1 MRKKDLYTILVYPFK
16 VLCDSIG
23 YTSYFLAIVFFLC
36 FGVPL
41 LLLLAFWPGLMRKCM
56 YRTLKAYTFFLT
68 RLWLPLLQV
77 YSIAEISGYDR
88 RSMSNVIF
96 VANHRGRL
104 DALLLL
110 SMLPES
116 GVLIKP
122 KYTRIPIYSTF
133 VKYLDFVRA
142 DSGSP
147 ASLAASL
154 ARCKAILDKGKN
166 LLVFPEGTRAKNG
179 KLQAFKEFCFKV
191 AQNSGRPVV
200 PIIIHSDYPFMARTP
215 QSISPDT
222 GCDIRSGFW
231 LPARSGSTSGPPNS
245 HTASMRPWRKLLG
258 TLTKAPTGPHGGRPA
273 RMKRE
278 RMPGQNNDKTGIR
291 PRRHSSDSAA
301 QATVPLC
308 RQGNEACS

>member
-1 MRKKDLYTILVYPFK
+1 MAKKQLYTIFVYPFK
-16 VLCDSIG
+16 VLGDSIG

-41 LLLLAFWPGLMRKCM
+41 LLLLALWPGLMRRCM

-68 RLWLPLLQV
+68 RFWLPLLQV
-77 YSIAEISGYDR
+77 YSITEISGYDK

-122 KYTRIPIYSTF
+122 KYTRIPIYSAF

-166 LLVFPEGTRAKNG
+166 LLVFPEGTRAKSG

-191 AQNSGRPVV
+191 AQDSKRPVV

-215 QSISPDT
+215 QSIFPRHRLRYTIRFLSPCT
-222 GCDIRSGFW
+222 IGEHER
-231 LPARSGSTSGPPNS
+231 PAEFAERIHAAMAETLANLD
-245 HTASMRPWRKLLG
+245 KG
-258 TLTKAPTGPHGGRPA
+258 TYWAARRPA
-273 RMKRE
+273 RRSEGEKVA
-278 RMPGQNNDKTGIR
+278 R
-291 PRRHSSDSAA
+291 P
-301 QATVPLC
+301 Q
-308 RQGNEACS
+308 